1 MQNAVIYARYS
12 SHKQKEISI
21 EDQLRICRE
30 YAEKNSMNIVQEYT
44 DAAIS
49 GRNADKRPAFMQ
61 MLSDSK
67 EHLFEYVLVY
77 NEDRFARNEY
87 DAVNCEEILKQNGAE
102 LVSVTQ
108 PLPDGPERIILK
120 ALRRGMN
127 EYYSAELAIKCVRGM
142 ENNASKGKCT
152 GGRPCFGFGVTPDK
166 FYEVNPEEAV
176 IVRKIFQ
183 LYTEYNM
190 TATGVLE
197 ECIKNGWKY
206 SDGKDFNKDSIRRM
220 LSNRRY
226 IGDFSWNGVE
236 HFDEN
241 LRIVDDKTF
250 EAAAKKLLIN
260 RKTGARVRATED
272 YLLGG
277 KVFCGECG
285 EKFVGDSGKSTKHTN
300 YYYACKG
307 RKQKKNG
314 CKKKNIPKK
323 LLEDA
328 VLKFLI
334 EGFLT
339 DETIDA
345 ISRMAADLANK
356 EAEEKS
362 MLQMYEKELA
372 EAERKMK
379 RATDYILTHDDS
391 ECVHDTLVESEA
403 RVKELRV
410 LIEKERDSYKPVFA
424 ENIAEWLKSYRK
436 GDLEDL
442 NYCKNLIEMLV
453 NKIVIYDAESES
465 NASKVLIYLNTDPTG
480 YYEVTPSDIKNGCSP
495 NAHNSNLFQIGNT
508 FGLFVFI

>member
-1 MQNAVIYARYS
+1 M
-12 SHKQKEISI
+12 
-21 EDQLRICRE
+21 
-30 YAEKNSMNIVQEYT
+30 
-44 DAAIS
+44 
-49 GRNADKRPAFMQ
+49 
-61 MLSDSK
+61 
-67 EHLFEYVLVY
+67 
-77 NEDRFARNEY
+77 
-87 DAVNCEEILKQNGAE
+87 
-102 LVSVTQ
+102 
-108 PLPDGPERIILK
+108 
-120 ALRRGMN
+120 
-127 EYYSAELAIKCVRGM
+127 
-142 ENNASKGKCT
+142 
-152 GGRPCFGFGVTPDK
+152 
-166 FYEVNPEEAV
+166 
-176 IVRKIFQ
+176 
-183 LYTEYNM
+183 
-190 TATGVLE
+190 
-197 ECIKNGWKY
+197 
-206 SDGKDFNKDSIRRM
+206 
-220 LSNRRY
+220 
-226 IGDFSWNGVE
+226 
-236 HFDEN
+236 
-241 LRIVDDKTF
+241 
-250 EAAAKKLLIN
+250 
-260 RKTGARVRATED
+260 RATED

-495 NAHNSNLFQIGNT
+495 NEKYPNLSYNE
-508 FGLFVFI
+508 GLVWISFILGQNQDLALVRSFIDTEVEYALH